1 MWGLEWSLSL
11 HLNPQNK
18 GILLMNSDVLDLIK
32 DAEHRMKSAIHA
44 LEEDLNGI
52 RTGRAH
58 PGLVDKLLVDY
69 YGTPTPLLQLAQITI
84 PEALLITIKPY
95 DKGSLKNIEKAILTS
110 DLGLNPSNDGTLIR
124 LALPP
129 LTQERRKDL
138 VKMMHHRLEEARIAL
153 RNVRRGVID
162 DLRSFEKEKLI
173 SEDEDRE
180 GQEQA
185 QKLTDKYIGEVEA
198 IGKRKEH
205 EIMAV

>member
-11 HLNPQNK
+11 HLNPHNK